1 MLTLQ
6 KPGNSSS
13 WVPVCSTILPA
24 NTPRTGDAGRTY
36 QQSLWGCPVASS
48 PHRRAWEWGKP
59 GFRAST
65 LPGIGTHLLRADQ
78 ASGEGKQEW
87 NDSRRGGCFP
97 LLSPVAICLPGMSS
111 LSPCSL
117 PHQKILGPT

>member
-36 QQSLWGCPVASS
+36 QQSL
-48 PHRRAWEWGKP
+48 
-59 GFRAST
+59 
-65 LPGIGTHLLRADQ
+65 
-78 ASGEGKQEW
+78 
-87 NDSRRGGCFP
+87 
-97 LLSPVAICLPGMSS
+97 
-111 LSPCSL
+111 
-117 PHQKILGPT
+117 